1 MTFDNCSWWSSWRTR
16 AVSFPGMLSSSRS
29 RCSGCSSVSDGQCKS
44 RLYTCRH
51 IVTTGRG
58 SYVIG
63 PAGSNMCRSIVWK
76 KYGAGVEPKLKIW
89 PSVFQLCVWERRRT
103 VSGRVSQVH
112 HSFSHMRGHT
122 CFLFFF
128 LSPSV
133 LCAVLFSVTII
144 TALLQMIK
152 EIAEFHQR
160 AFCILTGRGPSQV
173 KKEKHAIFERRVCEG
188 AAVLI
193 CACVKREGES
203 GPLSGRKGWSSVMEL
218 RSPSILIKNT

>member
-1 MTFDNCSWWSSWRTR
+1 MTFNNCSWWSSWRTQ
-16 AVSFPGMLSSSRS
+16 AVSFPGLLSSSRS

-76 KYGAGVEPKLKIW
+76 NM
-89 PSVFQLCVWERRRT
+89 ERGW
-103 VSGRVSQVH
+103 SQNSKFGRVCF
-112 HSFSHMRGHT
+112 SFVFGSADAQWTAEFHKFIIHFHT
-122 CFLFFF
+122 CEDTHGFF
-128 LSPSV
+128 SPSV

-160 AFCILTGRGPSQV
+160 AFCILTGRRPSQE

-188 AAVLI
+188 AAVFM